1 VTLRLELLPL
11 FLAVTLA
18 AFVCRAGG
26 FWLMRFVNVTAR
38 VDAALKAAPLG
49 VMIGIMVPA
58 ALRGST
64 PEWLGLL
71 AAVLVMRLTH
81 KDLVAALAG
90 VAMVALMRAA
100 AG

>member
-1 VTLRLELLPL
+1 MTVRFDLLPL
-11 FLAVTLA
+11 LLAVTLA
-18 AFVCRAGG
+18 AFACRAGG

-49 VMIGIMVPA
+49 VMVGIMVPA

-71 AAVLVMRLTH
+71 AAGLVMRFTH

-90 VAMVALMRAA
+90 VAMVALMRVV